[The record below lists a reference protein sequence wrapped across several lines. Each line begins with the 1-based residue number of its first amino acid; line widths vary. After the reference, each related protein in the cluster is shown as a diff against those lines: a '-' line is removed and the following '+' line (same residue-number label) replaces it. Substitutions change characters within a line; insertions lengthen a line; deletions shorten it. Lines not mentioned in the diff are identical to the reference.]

1 MYKWIF
7 SILLII
13 LLLTGYSSPKS
24 NISKITPENGILT
37 PVVKSQLSKEK
48 AQAKYPI
55 LLTSASAN
63 TIDFVLQSE
72 GIFCIYANQKYGFMT
87 ESGQEITSFD
97 FDFAYPFSEGLAC
110 VCRNGKY
117 GFINTKGELVLPF
130 IYDKASSFSEGLA
143 YFEIGDEYGLINKSG
158 DKDFLLNCDSVSS
171 FKEGLAYISS
181 DGEYGYIDKSGNVVI
196 KPLYDD
202 VGYFHNGLA
211 KVRIGS
217 RIGVI
222 DKSGKE
228 IIQPIYDDVSI
239 TGSNTII
246 ELNNKY
252 GCINSKGMVI
262 LPPKY
267 DAISVEENNMIL
279 FTTNEKWGLSDANGN
294 IVLNPI
300 YDYVELIP
308 ENNSA
313 VIQQNEK
320 WGIVDFSRILRV
332 PLKYD
337 RIFYNSQN
345 GEKLVRVTL
354 KNKTGF
360 INFSDYTEMIP
371 LIYDY
376 AGDFRHGLA
385 AVELGGKHGVI
396 DEKGNIVLPFE
407 YDNTE
412 IFDNGMIS
420 FEQDNKYGLAAQDG
434 KVIIKNQYDSI
445 ELYGSCYIV
454 ETDNTYGVLD
464 INGNLV
470 IPPTYSYIS
479 DYYNDVYN
487 SRNSYITTKYGNS
500 SVNNSILITD
510 DDQEIDVSSLILSN
524 QITPKIKLFSDYTKT
539 GPINIYLSEI
549 DAPANNCTKTFKLY
563 DIDDSGKPILYFY
576 AEPFIRANFQQS
588 YSGFFSIKNNKVNE
602 LLTGYECGGSS
613 GGDYVCLYKDIKTL
627 KVIIGT
633 FSHAGG
639 FGGNAIGGTFYDF
652 KSGKAYNI
660 ASSMR
665 ISQKVVNFKE
675 NDLLNNAN
683 LLYDDQGIPIAEGEI
698 KPEDYITEYLVNGKR
713 VTVDEYDN
721 ISKRFRSIPLGF

>member
-1 MYKWIF
+1 MYKCIF
-7 SILLII
+7 LILLII
-13 LLLTGYSSPKS
+13 LLTSCSTAQNYISVSSPAS
-24 NISKITPENGILT
+24 
-37 PVVKSQLSKEK
+37 VVSTSVAKPHSSRETTQSQ
-48 AQAKYPI
+48 YPK
-55 LLTSASAN
+55 LLTSASTK
-63 TIDFVLQSE
+63 TIDYALQSE
-72 GIFCIYANQKYGFMT
+72 GIFCIYSNQKYGFMT

-97 FDFAYPFSEGLAC
+97 YDFAYPFSEGLAC

-117 GFINTKGELVLPF
+117 GFINTKGELVLPL

-143 YFEIGDEYGLINKSG
+143 YFEIGDEYGFMNKSG

-181 DGEYGYIDKSGNVVI
+181 DGKYGYIDKSGNVVI

-211 KVRIGS
+211 KVRISS

-239 TGSNTII
+239 TDNYTIT

-267 DAISVEENNMIL
+267 DAISIEENNMIL

-313 VIQQNEK
+313 VIAQNEK
-320 WGIVDFSRILRV
+320 WGIVDFNRILRV

-345 GEKLVRVTL
+345 GEKLIRVTL
-354 KNKTGF
+354 NNKTGF
-360 INFSDYTEMIP
+360 LNLSNYTERIP
-371 LIYDY
+371 LIYDH
-376 AGDFRHGLA
+376 ADDFRHGLA

-396 DEKGNIVLPFE
+396 DKKGNIVLPFE
-407 YDNTE
+407 YDNTD

-420 FEQDNKYGLAAQDG
+420 LEQDNKYGLAAQDG
-434 KVIIKNQYDSI
+434 KVISKNQYDSI
-445 ELYGSCYIV
+445 VLNGSCFIGKK
-454 ETDNTYGVLD
+454 DNTYGVLD
-464 INGNLV
+464 LNGNMV
-470 IPPTYSYIS
+470 IPPTFDYIS

-487 SRNSYITTKYGNS
+487 SRNSYITTKYGSS

-510 DDQEIDVSSLILSN
+510 KDQNIDLSSLILLN
-524 QITPKIKLFSDYTKT
+524 QITPKIKLFSDYTKNGHIDVYRT
-539 GPINIYLSEI
+539 EI
-549 DAPANNCTKTFKLY
+549 DAPANNCTKNFKLY
-563 DIDDSGKPILYFY
+563 DVDDSGKPILYFY

-588 YSGFFSIKNNKVNE
+588 YSGIFSIENNKVKE

-613 GGDYVCLYKDIKTL
+613 GGDYVCLYKDIKNS
-627 KVIIGT
+627 KVVIGT
-633 FSHAGG
+633 FNHAGG
-639 FGGNAIGGTFYDF
+639 FGGACHRRYF
-652 KSGKAYNI
+652 
-660 ASSMR
+660 
-665 ISQKVVNFKE
+665 
-675 NDLLNNAN
+675 L
-683 LLYDDQGIPIAEGEI
+683 
-698 KPEDYITEYLVNGKR
+698 
-713 VTVDEYDN
+713 
-721 ISKRFRSIPLGF
+721 